1 MRTRTMVVLLA
12 LAALAAAIPAS
23 ALGVVRF
30 DREWKVA
37 GFGGSEAAVA
47 TDRAGSLVYVADP
60 FAGASGR
67 VLVYDRD
74 GNQLRTLEKLTAVD
88 IERPAGLAV
97 DSAGNLLVFE
107 GDRNRIQ
114 VLTAGGVPLRTIQP
128 TGAAAFDDLA
138 QSIAVDASDNV
149 YVADTRASRIS
160 VFSPTGTFLREI
172 PLGGQFVSDVAVDAA
187 GNVYAL
193 MIFGTA
199 GLRGGRPGARRRPG
213 AMTARWNVTAQPG
226 FGCARLGLAIDPRT
240 GEVLVASQGGTAPG
254 IRRYTPAGAPV
265 GAPLTGAG
273 SSADRLQAVGLAV
286 ARDGTIFVRDS
297 AAARILRFA
306 DLPPA
311 PDLSAVIPSPRTIGV
326 GPATAV
332 VPGKISLGSLR
343 RSKCVR
349 TLVLTSKP
357 ARVTVRIFSGIRS
370 IRLFGAK
377 TVRFTAAGR
386 KVVCIRVPFRR
397 QDLRRPHAA
406 AGVAGRRPGRRG
418 VAAAEVA
425 ADRADALGLQ
435 AGRGGICWTAQPL
448 PSGSAKNTKS
458 PHGKCCTSP
467 QSTPRA
473 VSSAWAASTS
483 STTSWSPWTLPG
495 VASVMPSPMA
505 MEQAD
510 PGGVSCTK
518 RRWSSMRW
526 SWSRTKP
533 APSR

>member
-1 MRTRTMVVLLA
+1 
-12 LAALAAAIPAS
+12 
-23 ALGVVRF
+23 
-30 DREWKVA
+30 
-37 GFGGSEAAVA
+37 
-47 TDRAGSLVYVADP
+47 VYVADP

-74 GNQLRTLEKLTAVD
+74 GRQLRTLEKLTAVD

-128 TGAAAFDDLA
+128 TGTAAFDDLA

-172 PLGGQFVSDVAVDAA
+172 PLGGQFVSDVAVDAS

-199 GLRGGRPGARRRPG
+199 GCEAAVQVHAPSG

-226 FGCARLGLAIDPRT
+226 YGCARLGLAIDPRT

-286 ARDGTIFVRDS
+286 ARDGTIFVRDT
-297 AAARILRFA
+297 AVPRILRFA

-311 PDLSAVIPSPRTIGV
+311 PDLSAVIPNPRTIGV

-370 IRLFGAK
+370 LRLFGAK
-377 TVRFTAAGR
+377 TVRFTGAGR
-386 KVVCIRVPFRR
+386 KVVCIRVPFR
-397 QDLRRPHAA
+397 AKTF
-406 AGVAGRRPGRRG
+406 
-418 VAAAEVA
+418 
-425 ADRADALGLQ
+425 DA
-435 AGRGGICWTAQPL
+435 
-448 PSGSAKNTKS
+448 
-458 PHGKCCTSP
+458 
-467 QSTPRA
+467 
-473 VSSAWAASTS
+473 
-483 STTSWSPWTLPG
+483 
-495 VASVMPSPMA
+495 
-505 MEQAD
+505 
-510 PGGVSCTK
+510 
-518 RRWSSMRW
+518 
-526 SWSRTKP
+526 RTKLRVSLAVALDAGASP
-533 APSR
+533 RPRSRPITLTP